1 MIASVSRVAARC
13 AGKHGGAPATDH
25 ARRIRPE
32 TPMNLLTKLFGD
44 PNEKELKKLRPLVDR
59 INALEPEMERRS
71 DEELR
76 ARTAE
81 FKDRL
86 AGKDYDEQQEILDE
100 ILPEAFAMVREAA
113 KRTIGQRHFDVQL
126 MGGIVLHQGKIAEM
140 KTGEGKTLVAT
151 LPSYLNA
158 LTGRG
163 VHVVTVNDY
172 LARRDAQ
179 WMGRIYDLL
188 GLTVGCLQHDSA
200 YLFSREPTSD
210 VPNMEHLAGPL
221 PRRQVYRADVLYG
234 TNHEF
239 GFDYLRDNMATALE
253 YTVQRELYYAI
264 VDEVDNI
271 LIDEARTP
279 LIISGPAEENTRIY
293 QVFAQIVPQLREEE
307 DFTIE
312 LKSRTVQL
320 TEEGIEK
327 VERALQ
333 RVGLIKDGASIYAPE
348 NYRLT
353 RFLEAAL
360 KAQFIYQRDRDY
372 VVKDG
377 EVIIVDDF
385 TGRLMFGRRWSDGLH
400 QAVEAKERVKIQQ
413 ESITYATITLQNYF
427 RLYKKL
433 AGMTGTAATEAEE
446 FHKIYKLDV
455 VVIPTHRPMIRVD
468 YPDLVFRTEKGKFD
482 AVVEEVVER
491 HRTGQPVLVGTVSI
505 EKSEYLSELLRRRG
519 IPHQVLNAKHHER
532 EAMIVAEAGRL
543 GAVTIATNMA
553 GRGTDIILGGN
564 PEARFKE
571 LCRKAG
577 VDPERGDPE
586 KLKELRARAQ
596 AEWQEEHD
604 KVVALGGLH
613 IIGTERHESRR
624 IDNQLRGRAG
634 RQGDPGSSRFY
645 VSFEDD
651 LMKRF
656 APEWLPGMM
665 SKLGMDDHTPI
676 EHSWVTKA
684 IQTAQV
690 KVEGHNFDIR
700 KHVVEYDD
708 VMNLHREK
716 VYGDR
721 RKILEGA
728 DLKANILAMVDDA
741 IRGLVETYCQD
752 RASELWDI
760 AGLWNEMNSILPLP
774 RELSVEALGRMGRE
788 EIAERL
794 IAYAHAEYERREREM
809 GVDPQTGE
817 PRMRLLERLLML
829 KTIDDLWVQHL
840 TEMEAMREGIGLQA
854 YGQIDPLV
862 AYKREAYDMFEQLQ
876 RTIRGTIVHTIYNV
890 QLREAPPPPPPLIA
904 DPTKLRTNV
913 DESDG
918 SPVPAGA
925 AKGNGVRTAGAT
937 AVRRVGR
944 NDPCPCGSGRKYKKC
959 HGASV
964 TV

>member
-1 MIASVSRVAARC
+1 
-13 AGKHGGAPATDH
+13 
-25 ARRIRPE
+25 
-32 TPMNLLTKLFGD
+32 
-44 PNEKELKKLRPLVDR
+44 
-59 INALEPEMERRS
+59 
-71 DEELR
+71 
-76 ARTAE
+76 
-81 FKDRL
+81 
-86 AGKDYDEQQEILDE
+86 
-100 ILPEAFAMVREAA
+100 
-113 KRTIGQRHFDVQL
+113 
-126 MGGIVLHQGKIAEM
+126 
-140 KTGEGKTLVAT
+140 
-151 LPSYLNA
+151 
-158 LTGRG
+158 
-163 VHVVTVNDY
+163 
-172 LARRDAQ
+172 
-179 WMGRIYDLL
+179 
-188 GLTVGCLQHDSA
+188 
-200 YLFSREPTSD
+200 
-210 VPNMEHLAGPL
+210 
-221 PRRQVYRADVLYG
+221 
-234 TNHEF
+234 
-239 GFDYLRDNMATALE
+239 
-253 YTVQRELYYAI
+253 
-264 VDEVDNI
+264 
-271 LIDEARTP
+271 
-279 LIISGPAEENTRIY
+279 
-293 QVFAQIVPQLREEE
+293 
-307 DFTIE
+307 
-312 LKSRTVQL
+312 
-320 TEEGIEK
+320 
-327 VERALQ
+327 
-333 RVGLIKDGASIYAPE
+333 
-348 NYRLT
+348 
-353 RFLEAAL
+353 
-360 KAQFIYQRDRDY
+360 
-372 VVKDG
+372 
-377 EVIIVDDF
+377 
-385 TGRLMFGRRWSDGLH
+385 
-400 QAVEAKERVKIQQ
+400 
-413 ESITYATITLQNYF
+413 
-427 RLYKKL
+427 
-433 AGMTGTAATEAEE
+433 
-446 FHKIYKLDV
+446 
-455 VVIPTHRPMIRVD
+455 
-468 YPDLVFRTEKGKFD
+468 
-482 AVVEEVVER
+482 
-491 HRTGQPVLVGTVSI
+491 
-505 EKSEYLSELLRRRG
+505 LRRRG

-564 PEARFKE
+564 PEARFKD

-586 KLKELRARAQ
+586 KLKELREQAQ

-728 DLKANILAMVDDA
+728 DLKANILAMVDET

-752 RASELWDI
+752 RAAELWDI
-760 AGLWNEMNSILPLP
+760 AGLWNEMNAILSLP
-774 RELSVEALGRMGRE
+774 KELSVEALGRLGRD
-788 EIAERL
+788 EIERRL

-876 RTIRGTIVHTIYNV
+876 RTIRGTIVHTIFNV

-904 DPTKLRTNV
+904 DPTRLRTNV

-918 SPVPAGA
+918 SPAPVGA
-925 AKGNGVRTAGAT
+925 ARGDGARRASAT